1 MGAGRRELRQWKGPA
16 APQAT
21 YCAERSVGVT
31 SFSPV
36 TTLGGRL
43 VPIVHMG
50 LLRSRKLSDQLQV
63 HSLWLQPVTTLLHV
77 STTWAT
83 AAVCCGVMLSP

>member
-43 VPIVHMG
+43 VPIVHTG

-83 AAVCCGVMLSP
+83 AAVCCGVTLSL